1 MPENNKDYTKEE
13 LGEYEEEVKPL
24 TFDDMVSF
32 TMFTEIFLIGLS
44 IIIFLLYLLI
54 SY

>member
-1 MPENNKDYTKEE
+1 MLENNKDYKKEE
-13 LGEYEEEVKPL
+13 VEEYEDEVKPL

-32 TMFTEIFLIGLS
+32 TMFAEIFLIGLC

-54 SY
+54 SS

>member
-13 LGEYEEEVKPL
+13 EYEPEVKPL

-32 TMFTEIFLIGLS
+32 TMYAEIFLIALA
-44 IIIFLLYLLI
+44 IIIFLLYIII
-54 SY
+54 SS

>member
-1 MPENNKDYTKEE
+1 MPENNKDLTKEE
-13 LGEYEEEVKPL
+13 EYEEEVKSL

-32 TMFTEIFLIGLS
+32 TMFAEIFLITVS

-54 SY
+54 TS